1 MVEHVEPI
9 ADRVVTA
16 PAPRTGIVGRWTARV
31 VAWSLGEAL
40 LFPVVALYV
49 VSLALSLPRELYSD
63 SWYAILGGHEIVH
76 HGFPSHD
83 TLAIWTH
90 GRAWVDQQW
99 LGQLFFYGLFAA
111 GGVKLALLGHVFAA
125 GSAFVLAIVVARW
138 RGASM
143 RSVCWIAL
151 PAVFLLMWGS
161 WNARAQS
168 LAFVLFVAVVWL
180 LIADARAPSA
190 RRSARRSR
198 TRRLRGAIAA
208 LTGASGRGAPF
219 PPGADGVPA
228 GR

>member
-16 PAPRTGIVGRWTARV
+16 PAPRTGIVGRWTTRV

-76 HGFPSHD
+76 HV
-83 TLAIWTH
+83 L
-90 GRAWVDQQW
+90 
-99 LGQLFFYGLFAA
+99 
-111 GGVKLALLGHVFAA
+111 AA

-168 LAFVLFVAVVWL
+168 LAFVLFVAVVW
-180 LIADARAPSA
+180 
-190 RRSARRSR
+190 
-198 TRRLRGAIAA
+198 
-208 LTGASGRGAPF
+208 
-219 PPGADGVPA
+219 
-228 GR
+228 

>member
-31 VAWSLGEAL
+31 VAWSLGAAL
-40 LFPVVALYV
+40 LFPVVPLYV

-90 GRAWVDQQW
+90 GRDWVDQQW

-151 PAVFLLMWGS
+151 PAMFLLIRVS
-161 WNARAQS
+161 WYVRAQR
-168 LAFVLFVAVVWL
+168 LAFVVFCVVVSL
-180 LIADARAPSA
+180 L
-190 RRSARRSR
+190 
-198 TRRLRGAIAA
+198 
-208 LTGASGRGAPF
+208 
-219 PPGADGVPA
+219 
-228 GR
+228 